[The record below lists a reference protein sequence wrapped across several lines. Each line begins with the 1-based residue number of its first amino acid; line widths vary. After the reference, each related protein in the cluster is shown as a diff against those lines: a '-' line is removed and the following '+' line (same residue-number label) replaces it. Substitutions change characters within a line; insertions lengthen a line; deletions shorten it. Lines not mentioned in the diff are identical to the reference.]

1 MNKQRKLTHLRKIN
15 GKTQKI
21 VVLMSL
27 RHTCVNCRS
36 IIMLFDFSYHL
47 QIHDWGLIYFH
58 LKEENAWDII
68 FEVTNFRLF
77 LSARTSIIGF
87 HKTEDNKY

>member
-1 MNKQRKLTHLRKIN
+1 
-15 GKTQKI
+15 
-21 VVLMSL
+21 
-27 RHTCVNCRS
+27 
-36 IIMLFDFSYHL
+36 MLVDFSYHP

-58 LKEENAWDII
+58 LKEENARDII

-87 HKTEDNKY
+87 HKIEDNKYWFSLKIIFGKE

>member
-1 MNKQRKLTHLRKIN
+1 ML
-15 GKTQKI
+15 
-21 VVLMSL
+21 
-27 RHTCVNCRS
+27 VN
-36 IIMLFDFSYHL
+36 FSYHL

-77 LSARTSIIGF
+77 LSARTSIMRVWMGGGGGSGIYYSL
-87 HKTEDNKY
+87 KI

>member
-1 MNKQRKLTHLRKIN
+1 MENRSFDLLFE
-15 GKTQKI
+15 
-21 VVLMSL
+21 MSL
-27 RHTCVNCRS
+27 RHTCVNCGS
-36 IIMLFDFSYHL
+36 IIMLVDFSYHL